1 MANLF
6 GRYFE
11 LILTAANDSELI
23 FRENKVEFSTV
34 LSIGQT
40 PNHCNV
46 RIYNLSDATVN
57 RIKEGEFALI
67 KIIAGY
73 DNTQGVVFFGSIKY
87 TRSGRLDS
95 ANTYLDILG
104 SDGDLWYNWAYL
116 SGTIENYTI
125 EESIDQAVKGAKFA
139 PPTYNIGAARNL
151 VISKLRKSNNFLEGL
166 KLPPG
171 LAPRGKVLYGAAR
184 DYLRKMGQNYNFNWS
199 IQQNEISLLPFS
211 ASVSS
216 ETVVITAQTGLI
228 GFPRVEIDGIHFKVL
243 LNTGLFPGTL
253 VQLNNASITGF
264 LGSPTTTVGF
274 LQQAEGARLAEDGKY
289 KCLLATH
296 HGDTRGSNWYTD
308 VICYDWNDVPKVRN
322 ANLQIQ
328 GAPGVYN
335 IPPATK

>member
-6 GRYFE
+6 SRYFE
-11 LILTAANDSELI
+11 LTLIADENELI
-23 FRENKVEFSTV
+23 FRENKVEFQTI

-40 PNHCNV
+40 PNHCSV
-46 RIYNLSDATVN
+46 RIYNLSDATAN
-57 RIKEGEFALI
+57 RVKEGEFSLI

-73 DNTQGVVFFGSIKY
+73 ENTQGVVFFGSIKY

-116 SGTIENYTI
+116 NGTIENYTV
-125 EESIDQAVKGAKFA
+125 EESIDQAFKGAKFA
-139 PPTYNIGAARNL
+139 APTYNIGAARNS
-151 VISKLRKSNNFLEGL
+151 IITKLTKSNNYLE
-166 KLPPG
+166 KLNLPKG
-171 LAPRGKVLYGAAR
+171 IAPRGKVLYGSAR
-184 DYLRKMGQNYNFNWS
+184 DYFRRMGQNYSFNWS
-199 IQQNEISLLPFS
+199 IQQGEISLLPFA
-211 ASVSS
+211 ASVSG

-228 GFPRVEIDGIHFKVL
+228 GFPRVEIDGIHFKTL

-253 VQLNNASITGF
+253 IQLNNASITGF
-264 LGSPTTTVGF
+264 LGSPNIAVGF
-274 LQQAEGARLAEDGKY
+274 EQQAIGARLAEDGKY

-296 HGDTRGSNWYTD
+296 HGDTRGNNWYSD

-328 GAPGVYN
+328 GAAGVYN
-335 IPPATK
+335 NPPATK